1 MKISSNHPLR
11 KGLCFAQL
19 FDCLICTLLLGTILA
34 AIFSVSAIFPDKL
47 IDAKYFFTWGMRIIT
62 CITIS
67 LRIVCTKKRLP
78 LQTYYKFIEFSIV
91 LACTFQALFFLVQT
105 TGIILPYCEYGVGSF
120 ENTAG
125 LASCLSISLPISWNL
140 TNKNSK
146 IKTILLY
153 ISKAICIIAIVYSQ
167 SRTGIICIIVFTFL
181 RIVPKDKWKWLGVII
196 PLLFFTILFYKSDS
210 SKGRWFILQRSIEMI
225 WLHPWF
231 GYGKGGFE
239 AHYMDIQATYFM
251 RHPFSE
257 YGMLA
262 DNIKHP
268 LNEWIAATIDFG
280 LIGLFVIVSFFAST
294 IRYANKHPSKY
305 SSQGLMILIGIGIF
319 SCFSYP
325 FQYPFTWLMLIFS
338 LCCIYNISFGRFK
351 KPLAYLVIFGGFG
364 MGYLIG
370 TDCKDNIKLEKMQE
384 KSNCGLSKRILPQ
397 YKSLYHRQR
406 HDCRFLFYYAYDLYL
421 AEQTQEALKKAKECH
436 TLLAD
441 YELNLLT
448 GDIFKS
454 LGQKDSSLHYYRHAH
469 YMCPSRL
476 TPLYEMYRVCKEY
489 KDTMAYTKL
498 RYAILHKPIKVK
510 SKETERIIQEI
521 KNEPS
526 I

>member
-47 IDAKYFFTWGMRIIT
+47 IDAKYFFTWGMSIIT

-196 PLLFFTILFYKSDS
+196 PLLFSQYYSTKVTPAKD
-210 SKGRWFILQRSIEMI
+210 
-225 WLHPWF
+225 
-231 GYGKGGFE
+231 
-239 AHYMDIQATYFM
+239 D
-251 RHPFSE
+251 
-257 YGMLA
+257 
-262 DNIKHP
+262 
-268 LNEWIAATIDFG
+268 
-280 LIGLFVIVSFFAST
+280 GLF
-294 IRYANKHPSKY
+294 
-305 SSQGLMILIGIGIF
+305 
-319 SCFSYP
+319 
-325 FQYPFTWLMLIFS
+325 
-338 LCCIYNISFGRFK
+338 
-351 KPLAYLVIFGGFG
+351 
-364 MGYLIG
+364 
-370 TDCKDNIKLEKMQE
+370 
-384 KSNCGLSKRILPQ
+384 SN
-397 YKSLYHRQR
+397 
-406 HDCRFLFYYAYDLYL
+406 A
-421 AEQTQEALKKAKECH
+421 
-436 TLLAD
+436 
-441 YELNLLT
+441 
-448 GDIFKS
+448 
-454 LGQKDSSLHYYRHAH
+454 
-469 YMCPSRL
+469 PSR
-476 TPLYEMYRVCKEY
+476 
-489 KDTMAYTKL
+489 
-498 RYAILHKPIKVK
+498 
-510 SKETERIIQEI
+510 
-521 KNEPS
+521 
-526 I
+526 